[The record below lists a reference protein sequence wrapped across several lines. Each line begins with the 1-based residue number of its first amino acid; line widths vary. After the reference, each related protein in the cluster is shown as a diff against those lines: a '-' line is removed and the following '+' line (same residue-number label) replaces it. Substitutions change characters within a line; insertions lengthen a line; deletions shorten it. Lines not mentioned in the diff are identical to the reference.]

1 MRGSIRRGGKGSW
14 EIRIELEKVN
24 GKRKSLSKHVTGS
37 KQDAQKELTKLLAA
51 MDDGTLADP
60 TRMKLE
66 EYLRQWL
73 AGATHLAPKTHE
85 RYRELCERQIIP
97 HLGNTKLKALRA
109 EHVSSW
115 HGSAIVGGV
124 ERANDRSRSSCSLSR
139 LEPCSEAQHAC
150 PQLCILGEAA
160 PG

>member
-51 MDDGTLADP
+51 RDDGTLADP
-60 TRMKLE
+60 TRVKLE

-85 RYRELCERQIIP
+85 RYSELCERQIYP
-97 HLGNTKLKALRA
+97 TW
-109 EHVSSW
+109 EHQAQGTAGGT
-115 HGSAIVGGV
+115 HRELARDAIVGGV
-124 ERANDRSRSSCSLSR
+124 ERANDRSRSPCSFSR
-139 LEPCSEAQHAC
+139 LEPCGEAQHAC
-150 PQLCILGEAA
+150 PQLCFLGEAA
-160 PG
+160 AG